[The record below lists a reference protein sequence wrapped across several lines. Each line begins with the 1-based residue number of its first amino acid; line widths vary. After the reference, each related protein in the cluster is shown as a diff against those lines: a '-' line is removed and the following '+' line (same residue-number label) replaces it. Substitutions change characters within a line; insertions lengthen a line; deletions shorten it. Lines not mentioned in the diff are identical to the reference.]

1 LGASSPAPSAQR
13 YEIEMNRQNKFE
25 KRVLKPTI
33 KEVRKYHRK
42 NGGLPDENT
51 LNEMKIQVLIP
62 SIRILSATFGLFLLI
77 ISIFAMIDQDYSIG
91 WICAI
96 VGAFLTIV
104 GFRGK
109 KKKLKGVLK
118 RSYTGRDIGMI
129 IEAILYIDW

>member
-1 LGASSPAPSAQR
+1 
-13 YEIEMNRQNKFE
+13 MNRQKKFE

-42 NGGLPDENT
+42 NGELPDENT
-51 LNEMKIQVLIP
+51 LNELKIQVLIP

-77 ISIFAMIDQDYSIG
+77 ISIFSMIDQDYFIG

-118 RSYTGRDIGMI
+118 RSNTGSNIGMI
-129 IEAILYIDW
+129 LEAILYMDL